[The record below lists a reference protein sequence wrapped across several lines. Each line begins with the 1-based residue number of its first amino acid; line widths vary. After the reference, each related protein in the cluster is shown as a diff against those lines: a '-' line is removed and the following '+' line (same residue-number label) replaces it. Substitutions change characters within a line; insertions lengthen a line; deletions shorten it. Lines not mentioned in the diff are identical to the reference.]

1 MVVSQRLGHANVS
14 ITMDMYGHVL
24 PCWQGIAG
32 AAFADAM
39 DGDDS
44 DGSEEAA

>member
-14 ITMDMYGHVL
+14 ITMDMYGDAL

-32 AAFADAM
+32 VAFADAM